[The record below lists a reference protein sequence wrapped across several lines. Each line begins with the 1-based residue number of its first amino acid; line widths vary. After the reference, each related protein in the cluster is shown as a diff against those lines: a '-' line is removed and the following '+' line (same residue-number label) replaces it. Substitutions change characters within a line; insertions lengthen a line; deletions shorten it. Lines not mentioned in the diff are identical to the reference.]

1 MEGIVLFNKPK
12 NYTSYQVVEFFKK
25 RTEKKVGHGG
35 TLDPLAEGLLI
46 LGIGE
51 YTKELNKFLKES
63 IKTYIAE
70 IVLGARSTTYD
81 REGKIYPNDE
91 LINYPNIDRIKEVI
105 NSFIGEIEQIPPPF
119 SAVKIKGKPAYLL
132 ARKGEKVE
140 LKPRKVKIYEIKIL
154 NYNWPIL
161 KIEVT
166 SSSGTYIRSLANDIG
181 EKLGCGGY
189 LNDLKRIKIVYPN
202 DRPNKLPE
210 SSDRL
215 ASTRITRPNNN
226 IYPNNNRIEYPNEE
240 LNKIKFGN
248 NSGNLFGQN
257 SGSKNIFG
265 QNSGKVF
272 GEYSGNVFTI
282 EQALTFEDIEN
293 DFLEFYAKVY
303 GRVQGV
309 GYRYFVKEKAQILDL
324 FGYVKNLEDG
334 TVEVLAQGREENLQK
349 LIEELKKGPY
359 LAKVEK
365 IDIIF
370 RKPLEIFRNFEI
382 KK

>member
-12 NYTSYQVVEFFKK
+12 NYTSYQIVEFFKK
-25 RTEKKVGHGG
+25 KTKKKVGHGG

-46 LGIGE
+46 LGIGD

-81 REGKIYPNDE
+81 REGKIYPNDDR
-91 LINYPNIDRIKEVI
+91 INYPNIDRIKEVI

-154 NYNWPIL
+154 NYNWPTL

-166 SSSGTYIRSLANDIG
+166 CSSGTYIRSLANDIG
-181 EKLGCGGY
+181 EKLGCRGY
-189 LNDLKRIKIVYPN
+189 LNDLKRTGI
-202 DRPNKLPE
+202 
-210 SSDRL
+210 
-215 ASTRITRPNNN
+215 
-226 IYPNNNRIEYPNEE
+226 NE
-240 LNKIKFGN
+240 F
-248 NSGNLFGQN
+248 
-257 SGSKNIFG
+257 
-265 QNSGKVF
+265 KV
-272 GEYSGNVFTI
+272 

-309 GYRYFVKEKAQILDL
+309 GYRYFVKEKAQNLYI

>member
-12 NYTSYQVVEFFKK
+12 NYTSYQIVEFFKK
-25 RTEKKVGHGG
+25 KTKKKVGHGG

-91 LINYPNIDRIKEVI
+91 LINYPNTDRIKEVI

-140 LKPRKVKIYEIKIL
+140 LKSRKVKIYEIKIL
-154 NYNWPIL
+154 DYNWPAL
-161 KIEVT
+161 KIEVI

-189 LNDLKRIKIVYPN
+189 LNDLKRTKIIYPN
-202 DRPNKLPE
+202 KQPNKLPE
-210 SSDRL
+210 SSDR
-215 ASTRITRPNNN
+215 
-226 IYPNNNRIEYPNEE
+226 
-240 LNKIKFGN
+240 
-248 NSGNLFGQN
+248 
-257 SGSKNIFG
+257 IFG

-272 GEYSGNVFTI
+272 SEYSGNVFTI

-293 DFLEFYAKVY
+293 NFLEFYAKVY
-303 GRVQGV
+303 GRVQGL
-309 GYRYFVKEKAQILDL
+309 GYRYFAREKAQNLDL

>member
-25 RTEKKVGHGG
+25 RTKKKVGHGG

-140 LKPRKVKIYEIKIL
+140 LKPRKVKIYDIKIL
-154 NYNWPIL
+154 EITLNNANLETKQHETFINNNIRVDSCLNPREFVVL
-161 KIEVT
+161 RIEVT
-166 SSSGTYIRSLANDIG
+166 CSSGTYIRSLANDIG

-189 LNDLKRIKIVYPN
+189 LNDLKR
-202 DRPNKLPE
+202 
-210 SSDRL
+210 
-215 ASTRITRPNNN
+215 TRI
-226 IYPNNNRIEYPNEE
+226 NE
-240 LNKIKFGN
+240 F
-248 NSGNLFGQN
+248 
-257 SGSKNIFG
+257 
-265 QNSGKVF
+265 KV
-272 GEYSGNVFTI
+272 

-293 DFLEFYAKVY
+293 NFLEFYAKVY

-309 GYRYFVKEKAQILDL
+309 GYRYFVKEKAQSLDIS
-324 FGYVKNLEDG
+324 GYVKNLEDG

-349 LIEELKKGPY
+349 LIEELKNGPY

>member
-1 MEGIVLFNKPK
+1 MEGVVLFNKPK
-12 NYTSYQVVEFFKK
+12 YYTSYQIVEFFKK
-25 RTEKKVGHGG
+25 RTKKKVGHGG

-63 IKTYIAE
+63 TKTYIAE
-70 IVLGARSTTYD
+70 IILGSRSTTYD
-81 REGKIYPNDE
+81 REGTIIYPNDNRIFGSNSGNE
-91 LINYPNIDRIKEVI
+91 FGQYSGDNNHPHKAALDPSLSANKIKEVI

-132 ARKGEKVE
+132 ARKGKKVD

-154 NYNWPIL
+154 DYNWPTL

-189 LNDLKRIKIVYPN
+189 LNDLKRTKIIYPN
-202 DRPNKLPE
+202 KQPNKQTNKLPE
-210 SSDRL
+210 SSDR
-215 ASTRITRPNNN
+215 
-226 IYPNNNRIEYPNEE
+226 
-240 LNKIKFGN
+240 
-248 NSGNLFGQN
+248 
-257 SGSKNIFG
+257 IFG

-282 EQALTFEDIEN
+282 EQALTFEDMEN
-293 DFLEFYAKVY
+293 NFLEFYAKVY

-309 GYRYFVKEKAQILDL
+309 GYRYFVKEKAQNLDL

-334 TVEVLAQGREENLQK
+334 SVEVLAQGREENLQK
-349 LIEELKKGPY
+349 LIEELKKGSF
-359 LAKVEK
+359 LARVDKL
-365 IDIIF
+365 DIVF
-370 RKPLEIFRNFEI
+370 RKPLNIFYNFRIEH
-382 KK
+382 

>member
-1 MEGIVLFNKPK
+1 M
-12 NYTSYQVVEFFKK
+12 
-25 RTEKKVGHGG
+25 
-35 TLDPLAEGLLI
+35 
-46 LGIGE
+46 
-51 YTKELNKFLKES
+51 
-63 IKTYIAE
+63 
-70 IVLGARSTTYD
+70 
-81 REGKIYPNDE
+81 
-91 LINYPNIDRIKEVI
+91 
-105 NSFIGEIEQIPPPF
+105 
-119 SAVKIKGKPAYLL
+119 
-132 ARKGEKVE
+132 
-140 LKPRKVKIYEIKIL
+140 KIYEIKVL
-154 NYNWPIL
+154 NYNWPTL

-166 SSSGTYIRSLANDIG
+166 CSSGTYIRSLANDIG

-202 DRPNKLPE
+202 NLPNKLPE

-215 ASTRITRPNNN
+215 DSTRITRPNNN

-309 GYRYFVKEKAQILDL
+309 GYRYFVKEKAQNLDL

-349 LIEELKKGPY
+349 LIEELKMGH
-359 LAKVEK
+359 
-365 IDIIF
+365 I
-370 RKPLEIFRNFEI
+370 
-382 KK
+382 

>member
-1 MEGIVLFNKPK
+1 MEGILLFNKPK
-12 NYTSYQVVEFFKK
+12 NYTSYQIVEFFKK
-25 RTEKKVGHGG
+25 RTKKKVGHGG

-91 LINYPNIDRIKEVI
+91 LINYPNTDRIKEVI

-140 LKPRKVKIYEIKIL
+140 LKPRKVKIYEIRIL
-154 NYNWPIL
+154 DYNRPVL
-161 KIEVT
+161 KIETTV
-166 SSSGTYIRSLANDIG
+166 SSGTYIRSLANDIG

-210 SSDRL
+210 SSDR
-215 ASTRITRPNNN
+215 
-226 IYPNNNRIEYPNEE
+226 
-240 LNKIKFGN
+240 
-248 NSGNLFGQN
+248 
-257 SGSKNIFG
+257 IFG

-293 DFLEFYAKVY
+293 NFLEFYAKVY

-309 GYRYFVKEKAQILDL
+309 GYRYFVREKAQSLDIS
-324 FGYVKNLEDG
+324 GYVKNLEDG

>member
-12 NYTSYQVVEFFKK
+12 NYTSYQIVEFFKK
-25 RTEKKVGHGG
+25 RTKKKVGHGG

-46 LGIGE
+46 LGIGD

-81 REGKIYPNDE
+81 REGKIYPNEDR
-91 LINYPNIDRIKEVI
+91 INYPNTDRIKEVI

-154 NYNWPIL
+154 EITRTNTNLETKQHETFTNNNIRVNPRLDPYKSVVL
-161 KIEVT
+161 RIEVT
-166 SSSGTYIRSLANDIG
+166 CSSGTYIRSLANDIG

-189 LNDLKRIKIVYPN
+189 LNDLKR
-202 DRPNKLPE
+202 
-210 SSDRL
+210 
-215 ASTRITRPNNN
+215 TRI
-226 IYPNNNRIEYPNEE
+226 NE
-240 LNKIKFGN
+240 F
-248 NSGNLFGQN
+248 
-257 SGSKNIFG
+257 
-265 QNSGKVF
+265 KV
-272 GEYSGNVFTI
+272 EEAV
-282 EQALTFEDIEN
+282 TFEDIEN

-309 GYRYFVKEKAQILDL
+309 GYRYFVKEKAQNLYL

-334 TVEVLAQGREENLQK
+334 SVEVLAQGREENLQK

>member
-12 NYTSYQVVEFFKK
+12 NYTSYQIVEFFKK
-25 RTEKKVGHGG
+25 RTKKKVGHGG

-70 IVLGARSTTYD
+70 IILGARSTTYD
-81 REGKIYPNDE
+81 REGKIYPNDNR
-91 LINYPNIDRIKEVI
+91 INYPNTDRIKEVI
-105 NSFIGEIEQIPPPF
+105 RSFIGEIEQIPPPF

-132 ARKGEKVE
+132 ARKGKKVE

-154 NYNWPIL
+154 DYNWPVL

-166 SSSGTYIRSLANDIG
+166 CSSGTYIRSLANDIG

-189 LNDLKRIKIVYPN
+189 LNDLKRTKI
-202 DRPNKLPE
+202 
-210 SSDRL
+210 
-215 ASTRITRPNNN
+215 
-226 IYPNNNRIEYPNEE
+226 NE
-240 LNKIKFGN
+240 F
-248 NSGNLFGQN
+248 
-257 SGSKNIFG
+257 
-265 QNSGKVF
+265 KV
-272 GEYSGNVFTI
+272 

-293 DFLEFYAKVY
+293 NFLEFYVKVY

-309 GYRYFVKEKAQILDL
+309 GYRYFVKEKAQNLDI

-334 TVEVLAQGREENLQK
+334 SVEVLAQGREENLQK
-349 LIEELKKGPY
+349 LIEELKKGPF
-359 LAKVEK
+359 LARVDKL
-365 IDIIF
+365 DIVF
-370 RKPLEIFRNFEI
+370 RKPLNIFYNFRIEH
-382 KK
+382 

>member
-12 NYTSYQVVEFFKK
+12 NYTSYQIVEFFKK
-25 RTEKKVGHGG
+25 KTKKKVGHGG

-46 LGIGE
+46 LGIGD

-70 IVLGARSTTYD
+70 IILGARSTTYD
-81 REGKIYPNDE
+81 KEGRIYPNDDR
-91 LINYPNIDRIKEVI
+91 INYPDIDRIKEVV

-132 ARKGEKVE
+132 ARKGKKVE

-154 NYNWPIL
+154 SITQTHVDLTQTYADLMQTNTNLETNHHEPFTNNKNPRKSVLDPYKSVVL

-166 SSSGTYIRSLANDIG
+166 CSSGTYIRSLANDIG

-189 LNDLKRIKIVYPN
+189 LNDLKRTKIILTQTYADFTQTN
-202 DRPNKLPE
+202 AD
-210 SSDRL
+210 
-215 ASTRITRPNNN
+215 
-226 IYPNNNRIEYPNEE
+226 
-240 LNKIKFGN
+240 
-248 NSGNLFGQN
+248 
-257 SGSKNIFG
+257 SK
-265 QNSGKVF
+265 
-272 GEYSGNVFTI
+272 NVFTMK
-282 EQALTFEDIEN
+282 QALTFEDIEN
-293 DFLEFYAKVY
+293 NFLEFYAKVY

-309 GYRYFVKEKAQILDL
+309 GYRYFVKEKVQSLDI

-349 LIEELKKGPY
+349 LIEELKKGPF
-359 LAKVEK
+359 LSRVDKLDVV
-365 IDIIF
+365 F
-370 RKPLEIFRNFEI
+370 RKPLNIFSNFWIEH
-382 KK
+382 